1 MQVFVAKKR
10 KQDMGSRTFGEENRT
25 KKQQRKPKTQDII
38 RLSGIR
44 KSIEGIRK
52 SKNKKQKG
60 VQIGVQMTRINKDN
74 KRGEEEDQSLFIFG

>member
-10 KQDMGSRTFGEENRT
+10 KQDMGSRTFGEQNRT

-52 SKNKKQKG
+52 RKNKKQT
-60 VQIGVQMTRINKDN
+60 GVQMTRINKDN
-74 KRGEEEDQSLFIFG
+74 KRGEEEDQSLFIFV